1 MKQLYVAALNIKHRR
16 ISQCGK
22 ALQSVT
28 DEFSVLYWEKEL
40 KLAQYEAHKIRIRA
54 KLS

>member
-1 MKQLYVAALNIKHRR
+1 MKQLYTAALRLKYNR
-16 ISQCGK
+16 ILQCGK

-40 KLAQYEAHKIRIRA
+40 KLAQFEAHKIRIRA